1 LRTLVTG
8 AAGFIGSHL
17 CDRLIAEGHDVVGFD
32 DLSAGS
38 LTNLAA
44 ASPIHLVEGDL
55 GDADAVLQ
63 AARGCD
69 LIFHQG
75 AVRSVPRSIE
85 DPVRTTE
92 VNVGGTLNVLL
103 AAREEG
109 SRVVF
114 ASSSSVYGNRP
125 ELPLHEGMEPQ
136 PRSPY
141 AASKLA
147 GEFYCSTWSRT
158 FGVPT
163 VSLRYFNVYGPRQ
176 DPHSQYAT
184 VIPAFILAC
193 LEGNRPTIHGD
204 GEQARDFTY
213 VDDVVEANLM
223 ATNFPRVAIGRAI
236 NIGGGARPTSIN
248 ALLRLIAGIS
258 GTDVHP
264 RHVEPRPGDVRVT
277 DADISLATAVLGFR
291 PTISMQRGLERTL
304 EWFRMTLPSQLATAG
319 GRSPGLH

>member
-17 CDRLIAEGHDVVGFD
+17 CDRLLAEGFDVVGLD
-32 DLSAGS
+32 DFSAGS
-38 LTNLAA
+38 LSNLAA
-44 ASPIHLVEGDL
+44 ASPLHLMEGDL
-55 GDADAVLQ
+55 RDENAVQQ

-75 AVRSVPRSIE
+75 AVRSVPRSID

-92 VNVGGTLNVLL
+92 VNVGGTLNVLR

-114 ASSSSVYGNRP
+114 ASSSSVYGDRP
-125 ELPLHEGMEPQ
+125 GLQLHEGMDPQ

-141 AASKLA
+141 AASKVA
-147 GEFYCSTWSRT
+147 GEVYCSTWSRT

-176 DPHSQYAT
+176 DPHSEYAT
-184 VIPAFILAC
+184 VVPAFILAC
-193 LEGNRPTIHGD
+193 LEDNRPTIHGD

-213 VDDVVEANLM
+213 IDDVIDANLM
-223 ATNFPRVAIGRAI
+223 AAHVPDAVIGRAI
-236 NIGGGARPTSIN
+236 NIGGGAQPTTIN
-248 ALLRLIAGIS
+248 SLLSLIAKIS

-277 DADISLATAVLGFR
+277 DADISLAASVLGFR
-291 PTISMQRGLERTL
+291 PTISMERGLGRTVD
-304 EWFRMTLPSQLATAG
+304 WFRKTLPSRLLTAA
-319 GRSPGLH
+319 GRPPGPT